1 MNTRKIINVIR
12 EKCNEAPERA
22 ADYQKALLDTV
33 ADIIWAEHEH
43 AIRAT
48 TIQKKVMDYCEAL
61 GDFIQ
66 RNAPDDGNK
75 GMSPKSQGE
84 V

>member
-12 EKCNEAPERA
+12 DKCSEAPERA
-22 ADYQKALLDTV
+22 TDYHKALLDTI
-33 ADIIWAEHEH
+33 ADIVWAEHEH

-48 TIQKKVMDYCEAL
+48 TIQKKITDYCEAL

-66 RNAPDDGNK
+66 RNVQDEEG
-75 GMSPKSQGE
+75 QGH
-84 V
+84 VS

>member
-12 EKCNEAPERA
+12 DKCSEAPERA
-22 ADYQKALLDTV
+22 IDYHNALLDTI
-33 ADIIWAEHEH
+33 ADIVWAEHEH

-48 TIQKKVMDYCEAL
+48 TIQKKVQDYCEAL

-66 RNAPDDGNK
+66 RNAQDDG
-75 GMSPKSQGE
+75 GQRHVS
-84 V
+84 